1 MKITIIHNQSSI
13 DPSATVPD
21 ANFPEV
27 LADLERQYTR
37 ALLAEFPDADVEF
50 RKGDDTHSVRVSD
63 DDDGSIAEEVQRIL
77 ETVYETGTFWTV

>member
-1 MKITIIHNQSSI
+1 MKIIITHNQSSI

-21 ANFPEV
+21 ANFPKVQTE
-27 LADLERQYTR
+27 LERQYTR

-50 RKGDDTHSVRVSD
+50 REGSDTHSVRVSD

-77 ETVYETGTFWTV
+77 ETVYETGTFWTA